1 MRRYETTFIVNPQAD
16 DAAIDQQVNAVI
28 DLIKGDGGQILRDD
42 RIGTRRLAYPIEGLI
57 QGYYASLI
65 YDAETTVLPKM
76 DRFFKL
82 EEPYVRS
89 LTIRYEGEVRTAEE
103 ESEAAAAAAAK
114 AVAPAPAESTEPPA
128 VESTEP
134 PAAEMKTEEPEKQA
148 EVDAEPPASETAEPA
163 ADQPDTDD
171 EEL

>member
-42 RIGTRRLAYPIEGLI
+42 RMGTRRLAYPIEGLI

-76 DRFFKL
+76 DRFFRL
-82 EEPYVRS
+82 EEPYIRS
-89 LTIRYEGEVRTAEE
+89 LTIKYEGDLRSASDDAEE
-103 ESEAAAAAAAK
+103 TPGDKVAAPVRAEAAKPPVVATEAKEPEPKAEVEAA
-114 AVAPAPAESTEPPA
+114 PPA
-128 VESTEP
+128 TE
-134 PAAEMKTEEPEKQA
+134 A
-148 EVDAEPPASETAEPA
+148 VEPA
-163 ADQPDTDD
+163 ADEPDTDD
-171 EEL
+171 DEL